1 MDIVVSNKA
10 SRPLYE
16 QISTQIKAAI
26 MSGELKTGEAIPS
39 VRSLAK
45 SLHISILTVQK
56 AYATLQEDGFIES
69 TAGKGCYVSAQNQDF
84 YLEEQQ
90 KKIEEHFTDAIEVA
104 RASGISL
111 DKLINLLTLLY
122 QEDEK
127 MSENILE
134 VKGLTKDY
142 GDFVLDKLT
151 FTVPKGVIMGLIGEN
166 GAGKSTTINCI
177 LNEISK
183 TDGNIEIFGKDYL
196 SEEIEIKDKI
206 GVVFDENHFPDIFTP
221 NEIGTYMS
229 GIYSKWERNTYVNY
243 LSKFEL
249 PADKRVKDF
258 SKGMKVKLAFAVALS
273 HKAELLILDEATSGL
288 DPIIRD
294 DILDILI
301 DFVQD
306 ENHSVLVSSHIISDL
321 EKVADYITF
330 IHKGKLVFT
339 HSKDELV
346 DNYGVM
352 SCGAMVFDNLDK
364 SEIIAYRKED
374 YQYKVL
380 VKDRHIAEKKYP
392 KAIVVPAAIEEIMLF
407 YVKGEMK

>member
-1 MDIVVSNKA
+1 MA
-10 SRPLYE
+10 E
-16 QISTQIKAAI
+16 T
-26 MSGELKTGEAIPS
+26 
-39 VRSLAK
+39 
-45 SLHISILTVQK
+45 
-56 AYATLQEDGFIES
+56 
-69 TAGKGCYVSAQNQDF
+69 
-84 YLEEQQ
+84 
-90 KKIEEHFTDAIEVA
+90 
-104 RASGISL
+104 
-111 DKLINLLTLLY
+111 
-122 QEDEK
+122 
-127 MSENILE
+127 ILE
-134 VKGLTKDY
+134 VKNLVKDY
-142 GDFVLDKLT
+142 GDFVLDKIS
-151 FTVPKGVIMGLIGEN
+151 FEIPRGVVMGLIGEN

-177 LNEISK
+177 LNEVQKSSGQILL
-183 TDGNIEIFGKDYL
+183 FGKDHIQN
-196 SEEIEIKDKI
+196 EIEIKDKI
-206 GVVFDENHFPDIFTP
+206 GVVFDENFFPDIFTP
-221 NEIGTYMS
+221 SEIGSYMS
-229 GIYSKWERNTYVNY
+229 GIYRNWESFTFREY
-243 LSKFEL
+243 LKKFEL
-249 PADKRVKDF
+249 PETKAIKDF

>member
-1 MDIVVSNKA
+1 
-10 SRPLYE
+10 
-16 QISTQIKAAI
+16 
-26 MSGELKTGEAIPS
+26 
-39 VRSLAK
+39 
-45 SLHISILTVQK
+45 
-56 AYATLQEDGFIES
+56 
-69 TAGKGCYVSAQNQDF
+69 
-84 YLEEQQ
+84 
-90 KKIEEHFTDAIEVA
+90 
-104 RASGISL
+104 
-111 DKLINLLTLLY
+111 
-122 QEDEK
+122 

-321 EKVADYITF
+321 EK
-330 IHKGKLVFT
+330 LVLT